1 MEQAMKSAGEALK
14 SPSDS
19 TVFTLR
25 LQGRVHRCALS
36 DEALYLLSKRMDPQL
51 DRIDAYLLLKRRVAD
66 AAQACLDDGAGVLP
80 ALMEARHVLRQQER
94 QR

>member
-1 MEQAMKSAGEALK
+1 MKIADLALN
-14 SPSDS
+14 PPCET

-36 DEALYLLSKRMDPQL
+36 DEALYLLSQEIDPQL

-66 AAQACLDDGAGVLP
+66 VAQACLEEGADLLP
-80 ALMEARHVLRQQER
+80 PLLEARHVLRPGQCR
-94 QR
+94 VGD